1 MKNQLRNHLQDI
13 EIPADNPFN
22 NCVLGREYFANI
34 ITDVINLYSD
44 TGCVIAL
51 NGEWGVGK
59 TTFVKMWQQKLTNK
73 GYRTI
78 YYNSWE
84 SDFVDNPMIAL
95 LSEIEGISINDNKQL
110 KANAGRIITT
120 FGKAF
125 GKHLLKKYTGIDNEV
140 INDTVD
146 GFSKLCEDSIK
157 EYQKQ
162 KAAIDDFKKSLI
174 EFVANKDNEKPI
186 VFFIDELDRCNP
198 LFAVKTLEQI
208 KHLFEIPN
216 IVFIL
221 SINKKQLECAIQGY
235 YGSSKMDANE
245 YLRRFIDVECSL
257 PNPDMEK
264 FIDYLLQQYNFSTFF
279 RNSDRNRNQA
289 LRDNEEYFI
298 QIIKYLISFNN
309 CNLRLTDKIFSYLRL
324 VLYTFDPMENIIPD
338 LLTLLVFWKITDFD
352 LYDNIKH
359 HNYSIKELIKTFESK
374 LPKPLLEKTSANNE
388 YIIRTMMFVLVHFLI
403 CYNTND
409 NLYEIENIK
418 EHKDEI
424 ISYCAVLNKELFSEA
439 FDHYTNQGG
448 SYAISMNKVI
458 RHIDIISSIKI

>member
-1 MKNQLRNHLQDI
+1 
-13 EIPADNPFN
+13 
-22 NCVLGREYFANI
+22 
-34 ITDVINLYSD
+34 
-44 TGCVIAL
+44 
-51 NGEWGVGK
+51 
-59 TTFVKMWQQKLTNK
+59 MWQQKLTNK

-95 LSEIEGISINDNKQL
+95 LSEIEGISINDNKKL
-110 KANAGRIITT
+110 TANAGRIITT

-125 GKHLLKKYTGIDNEV
+125 GKHLFKKYTGINNEV

-146 GFSKLCEDSIK
+146 GFSKLCEESIK
-157 EYQKQ
+157 EYQRQ

-264 FIDYLLQQYNFSTFF
+264 FINYLLQQYNFSAFF

-289 LRDNEEYFI
+289 LRDNEESFI
-298 QIIKYLISFNN
+298 QIIKSLISYNN

-324 VLYTFDPMENIIPD
+324 VLCTFEASENIIPD
-338 LLTLLVFWKITDFD
+338 ILTLLVFWKITDID

-359 HNYSIKELIKTFESK
+359 HKYSIKELIRTFESK
-374 LPKPLLEKTSANNE
+374 IPKTLLERTSANNKYSIWE
-388 YIIRTMMFVLVHFLI
+388 MMFALVHFII
-403 CYNTND
+403 CYNIND

-424 ISYCAVLNKELFSEA
+424 ISNCTVLNQELFSEA
-439 FDHYTNQGG
+439 FDCYINQGV
-448 SYAISMNKVI
+448 SYSISMNNVI